1 MRRRVATLSAL
12 ALVAVL
18 AGAASAEAKI
28 RFFRTPSHNIVCV
41 YSSKGGPGPFLR
53 CDVLS
58 LNDVG
63 FTLRRRFRAKRRH
76 VTDSA
81 NDPRSKTLPY
91 GTSRRFGPFTCTSRT
106 TGLTCRARR
115 SGHGFFLSRASQRVF

>member
-1 MRRRVATLSAL
+1 MRRLAAVAAL

-18 AGAASAEAKI
+18 AATATAEAKV

-41 YSSKGGPGPFLR
+41 YSSKGGPGPYLR

-63 FTLRRRFRAKRRH
+63 FTLDRRHRGKRRH

-81 NDPRSKTLPY
+81 NDPRSKTIPY

-106 TGLTCRARR
+106 TGLTCRGRR
-115 SGHGFFLSRASQRVF
+115 SGHGFFLSRAAQRVY